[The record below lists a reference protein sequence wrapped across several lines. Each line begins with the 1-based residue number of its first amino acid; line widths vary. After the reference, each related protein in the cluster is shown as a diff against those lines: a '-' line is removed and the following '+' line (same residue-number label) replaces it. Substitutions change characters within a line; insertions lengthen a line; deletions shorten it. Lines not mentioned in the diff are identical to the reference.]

1 MRLLAVILVASLV
14 PLEALAAEIS
24 SDERSLNGRN
34 ITVITIEGPL
44 LSEDAFRFKDVAR
57 GIQGVAVLLNSP
69 GGNLE
74 AGIEIGR
81 AISRAGYDT
90 IVQDI
95 CASACALA
103 WLAGQRRFAVEE
115 AHIGFHVAYKGAAV
129 PLESGMGNAVVG
141 LYLGEL
147 GLGQNVVIYVTSA
160 APDDMQWLSFRDAAL
175 LGIDVTPLP
184 SGALAGAIPAE
195 EGEEPTLVKPKRV
208 RTLTLDARF
217 EEKARKAIEQ
227 AEKEREIRLRAEK
240 VTTP

>member
-1 MRLLAVILVASLV
+1 MGGVKCVFCLPCLLQLSLFSD
-14 PLEALAAEIS
+14 ALAADIS
-24 SDERSLNGRN
+24 RDDLSLNGRN
-34 ITVITIEGPL
+34 TPVIRVEGPL
-44 LSEDAFRFKDVAR
+44 LNGDAFRFKDAAR
-57 GIQGVAVLLNSP
+57 GIKSAAVLLNSL
-69 GGNLE
+69 GGDLE

-81 AISRAGYDT
+81 TINRAGYDT
-90 IVQDI
+90 IVEET

-103 WLAGQRRFAVEE
+103 WLAGQRRFALEE

-184 SGALAGAIPAE
+184 SDALVAAIPAE
-195 EGEEPTLVKPKRV
+195 ESEEPTLVQPRTV
-208 RTLTLDARF
+208 RTQKWEPLEAPP
-217 EEKARKAIEQ
+217 Q
-227 AEKEREIRLRAEK
+227 LR
-240 VTTP
+240 